1 MNWKHVTI
9 IVFALALVVVLYI
22 LPTPNSKY
30 RTVEYNSNKETVSG
44 NTSVSEKITSALKII
59 QGGGAPM
66 EGIQLL
72 LDVLNEDP
80 NNVEALYYLGDFSLK
95 TGQFEKAISR
105 FETLVKVQPENSKF
119 WFLLAQAYELNK
131 DKANAVIAYKNCI
144 LYTKDEA
151 RIKEIEQKIIELK

>member
-9 IVFALALVVVLYI
+9 VVSALVLVVVLYI

-30 RTVEYNSNKETVSG
+30 RTVDYNTAKADVSN
-44 NTSVSEKITSALKII
+44 NASVSEKITAALNII

-72 LDVLNEDP
+72 LDVLKEDP
-80 NNVEALYYLGDFSLK
+80 TNVEALFYLGDFSLK
-95 TGQFEKAISR
+95 TGQFEKAIDR
-105 FETLVKVQPENSKF
+105 FETLVKVQPQNSKF

-144 LYTKDEA
+144 VYTKDEA
-151 RIKEIEQKIIELK
+151 KIKEIDQKINELK

>member
-9 IVFALALVVVLYI
+9 IVSAFLLVLVLYI

-30 RTVEYNSNKETVSG
+30 RTVDYSSG
-44 NTSVSEKITSALKII
+44 KVDVPATSSVEEKISTALKII

-72 LDVLNEDP
+72 LEVLNEDP
-80 NNVEALYYLGDFSLK
+80 NNIEALFYLGDFSLK
-95 TGQFEKAISR
+95 TGQFDKAIGR

-131 DKANAVIAYKNCI
+131 DNANAVIAYKNCI

-151 RIKEIEQKIIELK
+151 KIKEIEQKITELK